1 MFLCLKNKDEWNL
14 IHLDFADMRRPF
26 EAEPFLRWGSRHWFS
41 FTSPVLNEVNKQ
53 IVNVPNNFLEI
64 LKYPPWRT
72 FTRSSCDG
80 DTDDTVVE
88 QKQSSAFCSRHL
100 RPGTQRERKKILSL
114 SLSETP
120 KFVHITCEKDNLV
133 FDFVWETCVHEHNFF
148 FTILNIFFVR
158 RQLFE
163 THRC

>member
-1 MFLCLKNKDEWNL
+1 
-14 IHLDFADMRRPF
+14 MRRPF
-26 EAEPFLRWGSRHWFS
+26 EAEPFLRRGSRHWFS
-41 FTSPVLNEVNKQ
+41 FTSPVLNEVNKK
-53 IVNVPNNFLEI
+53 IIHVPNIFLEI

-100 RPGTQRERKKILSL
+100 RPGKLRERKKILSL

-120 KFVHITCEKDNLV
+120 KFVHITREKGNHV
-133 FDFVWETCVHEHNFF
+133 FFLCLRHLRPRHGHNIF

-158 RQLFE
+158 DSYVSEQNVKE
-163 THRC
+163 SKSQKW